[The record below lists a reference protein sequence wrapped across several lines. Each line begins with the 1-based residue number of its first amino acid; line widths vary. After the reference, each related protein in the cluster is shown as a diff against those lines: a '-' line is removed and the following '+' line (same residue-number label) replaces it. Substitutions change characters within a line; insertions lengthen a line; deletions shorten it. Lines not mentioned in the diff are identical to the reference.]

1 MTDNQSMHQPTN
13 LPLSQHIKADGSV
26 TSLMEYQSNYGYQG
40 LAKALSMTPSE
51 VVDWV
56 KAANLRGRGGA
67 GFSAGLKWSFVPP
80 IEQLPGQR
88 YVICIA
94 DEMEPGTFKD
104 RWLMEHDPHQL
115 IEGLAIA
122 AYAVQAHTAFIF
134 LRADYDLCAERL
146 QYAMDEAQA
155 AGLLGEQ
162 MNDAGFHLNML
173 LHTSAGR
180 YICGEETALINA
192 LEGKRAQPRFK
203 PPFPQVSGLF
213 GRPTVVNNTE
223 TLCNLP
229 HIFHHG
235 IDWFTNLGV
244 GDDNGT
250 KIYGVSGRVNNPG
263 CWELPIGTKV
273 ADIIT
278 LAGGMQDGVEL
289 RGFLPGGGSTD
300 FLTKDHLDLAMDYGT
315 IQQAGS
321 RMGTGTMILLD
332 DQTCVVGMVLNLISF
347 FAQESCGWCTPC
359 RNGLPFIRQILTDL
373 EAGRGQQE
381 DLEHLLQLCGYIGIG
396 NTFCALAP
404 GAAEPLQSALKY
416 FREDFVA
423 HIEQGACPH
432 GNSPK
437 VDVELVKEIHTL

>member
-88 YVICIA
+88 YVICNA

-321 RMGTGTMILLD
+321 RMGTGTIL
-332 DQTCVVGMVLNLISF
+332 QNCSV
-347 FAQESCGWCTPC
+347 
-359 RNGLPFIRQILTDL
+359 
-373 EAGRGQQE
+373 
-381 DLEHLLQLCGYIGIG
+381 
-396 NTFCALAP
+396 NTA
-404 GAAEPLQSALKY
+404 
-416 FREDFVA
+416 
-423 HIEQGACPH
+423 
-432 GNSPK
+432 
-437 VDVELVKEIHTL
+437 